1 MKKYIIL
8 LLIIIAIP
16 ICLSFD
22 YSTTSTSTVDEILE
36 EDGQKIFSMDLLGT
50 SEKEFKSEPVQT
62 CGIGSVKSYMDYRA
76 ITDPASK
83 QYRYIQEHMTVDE
96 ETGFLYDEDGF
107 IGAALGSYYG
117 VIGDRFYFTFEND
130 VTIPIVKI
138 ESKANIDTDD
148 ANCYNPNDNSVI
160 EFVID
165 RYIADAYFGEYGNG
179 LVLSGNYGNYPLFK
193 GSIIKVEK
201 VLEEEP
207 KDTSIAYKSN
217 QENTNEDPNIFYY
230 ASGY

>member
-1 MKKYIIL
+1 M
-8 LLIIIAIP
+8 
-16 ICLSFD
+16 
-22 YSTTSTSTVDEILE
+22 
-36 EDGQKIFSMDLLGT
+36 
-50 SEKEFKSEPVQT
+50 KEFLCSAGVTITIKAASEEEAK
-62 CGIGSVKSYMDYRA
+62 IKFEEMLRRFDKYGSTDYQDL
-76 ITDPASK
+76 TDIP
-83 QYRYIQEHMTVDE
+83 DE
-96 ETGFLYDEDGF
+96 PHVYCDNCERDIYSDNENDFQIYDEDGF

-193 GSIIKVEK
+193 GPIIKVEK

>member
-1 MKKYIIL
+1 MKKYFFL
-8 LLIIIAIP
+8 LLIIFFIP
-16 ICLSFD
+16 IFLSFN
-22 YSTTSTSTVDEILE
+22 YSTTSANTVDKIIE
-36 EDGQKIFSMDLLGT
+36 EDRKKIFSIDLLGA
-50 SEKEFKSEPVQT
+50 SEKKFNSEPVQT

-83 QYRYIQEHMTVDE
+83 QYKFIRDHMIVDE

-117 VIGDRFYFTFEND
+117 VIGDRFYFTFENN

-148 ANCYNPNDNSVI
+148 DNCYNPNDNSVI

-165 RYIADAYFGEYGNG
+165 RYIADSYFGEYGNG

-201 VLEEEP
+201 VLEESN
-207 KDTSIAYKSN
+207 DTSVIYKSDHRN
-217 QENTNEDPNIFYY
+217 AIEDPNIFYY